1 MNTITVSKQT
11 VTSQACVSHVMIPV
25 YTHVKQCEQQ
35 LLQELGSDNFR
46 KLRDLEV
53 QGLSS
58 DFLSMVAQK
67 FDQAL
72 GWAERSQDLISDVFY
87 TVCWVLGRMAKVQD
101 MQDVMAIGDY
111 ITRIHF
117 GKPVGKA
124 IFDFILGQLELQ
136 SLDWSVLKDV
146 LSSYEALKN
155 HPAVLKFLKVIS
167 LAFSGGILQKLGV
180 ESPTMDL
187 WKMVTDSVNHILGHT
202 DFIAAAIDL
211 IYFISQRIAAFCAS
225 GDWKSLIHTPKSYS
239 DWVDK
244 AYDIL
249 DKSTLLPNLGVSG
262 IDYHEYVESLIEA
275 IAQGDEIKRY
285 IRDTEARDGVSQTL
299 SRLRHLYN
307 EILLKDA
314 CTGLRMSPFSI
325 LVTGPT
331 STGKSSFEDVLK
343 IHYAKLYNKP
353 LGKGYVYYRTP
364 AEEHWNGFKSS
375 MWCLIIDDIAA
386 INPNTGSEDPSLRDI
401 LLGIGNTNFSPPQ
414 AAIEDKGKT
423 PFLCELAICSTNTV
437 DLKAHCWFNNPTAV
451 RRRFPYVVEICAKP
465 EYSKEG
471 TNMLDGGKVP
481 PTLPGYY
488 PDLWL
493 IRVYEIKVTPQDTVD
508 KQLILSTSN
517 IYEFIQHYT
526 VWTEEHR
533 ARQMGMM
540 ASMDN
545 ATKVELCPV
554 HKLPIKVCCPT
565 TTLVAQVGDDKPS
578 NWSLISKLCVG
589 SAAAYGT
596 YKLGSFAAR
605 SASEVL
611 SENES
616 LIDHPAPFVRAI
628 TNNML
633 HKGRMYVNKKKDDLK
648 ILCRDGLKK
657 LIMSALY
664 NMYGTIKPL
673 LKTLMIGVGV
683 ISGLGVTW
691 YFLKKEFPEYLGL
704 NEQVNIDEVGKM
716 PTKKSEPENV
726 WRKDDYQPTEFLGR
740 LSQSWSSLGLSKCA
754 SMVAKNVV
762 WCRTS
767 HGGNRASTFRAVC
780 LGGHLY
786 VVPHHVLPLDEYFE
800 MQVIHENSA
809 EGCNGNI
816 RFKVSQ
822 KMILRKPEQEL
833 AFFEVRHMPG
843 RRHIREILPKRGFRL
858 DGKGRMIVRNTNGSI
873 EYIETKRTYVVDN
886 EYIEQ
891 FNMDLTIC
899 PSYVSRDTVGG
910 ECGSP
915 VVVEQPNAVVL
926 AGLHVLGGQR
936 KQAVA
941 VPVCIEDYD
950 EAVKYFDTPV
960 VENDLPRLEG
970 QNFTTEISQRC
981 TARFIPEGDLNV
993 YGSFCGFKRQPKSTV
1008 RDTLFTEHLL
1018 ADGFERKYGP
1028 APMKGYIGLHLG
1040 LKAIVQKKLIFKEDV
1055 VRECGDCFI
1064 NEVVTQ
1070 LPQEYKEELKHILPL
1085 MVAVN
1090 GMPGTKFIDSMNF
1103 GTSAGYPY
1111 NMSKRNFILKTAPI
1125 GVWQDPVVLD
1135 PEIKQEVEDCWSK
1148 MIQGISV
1155 SPIFMQHIKDEPLPM
1170 RKVKAGKCRLFMG
1183 GPFAWSICVRMALLP
1198 FVRVMQLNKYLFEC
1212 APGTNATS
1220 IEWTRIYKYLTKF
1233 GDKRMIAGDFAS
1245 FDKNMGAMV
1254 ILEAFRIIRK
1264 ILEASGADK
1273 EHLIAVQVIA
1283 EDVSFAFTNF
1293 NGDLMQFFGS
1303 NPSGHPLTVIINCLV
1318 NSLYMRYCYHE
1329 LNPNHEV
1336 ESFRDNV
1343 RLITYGDDN
1352 VANSDVDWFNHTAI
1366 SEVLASVG
1374 IEYTMADKLAESV
1387 PFIPMSEVSF
1397 LKRSFRYEA
1406 ELDCYLATLDKDS
1419 IWRSLMI
1426 CVPSKTETLERQ
1438 CVDIVRSAV
1447 CEWFNYGRD
1456 EFNKQITY
1464 LRELIAKAD
1473 LECYLADN
1481 TFVTWDELKE
1491 RFIRCSEEY
1500 LHFEPETTKNIIGE
1514 FEWKYYTPAQ
1524 PIGLN

>member
-1 MNTITVSKQT
+1 
-11 VTSQACVSHVMIPV
+11 MIPV

-35 LLQELGSDNFR
+35 LLQELGSEHFR

-53 QGLSS
+53 QNLSS
-58 DFLSMVAQK
+58 DFMSMVAQK
-67 FDQAL
+67 LNQAL
-72 GWAERSQDLISDVFY
+72 GWADRSKELIADVFH

-101 MQDVMAIGDY
+101 VYDVMAIGDY

-117 GKPVGKA
+117 GKNIGQA
-124 IFDFILGQLELQ
+124 IFDFVIGQLELQ
-136 SLDWSVLKDV
+136 SLDWSILKDV

-180 ESPTMDL
+180 ESSTMDL
-187 WKMVTDSVNHILGHT
+187 WRMVTESVNQILGHT
-202 DFIAAAIDL
+202 DFIAAAVDL
-211 IYFISQRIAAFCAS
+211 IYFISQRIAAFCSS
-225 GDWKSLIHTPKSYS
+225 GDWRSLIHTPKSYS

-249 DKSTLLPNLGVSG
+249 DMSSMLPNLGASG
-262 IDYHEYVESLIEA
+262 IDYHEYVDQLIET
-275 IAQGDEIKRY
+275 IAQGEEIKRY
-285 IRDTEARDGVSQTL
+285 IRDVEARDGVSQTL

-314 CTGLRMSPFSI
+314 CTGLRMAPFSI

-508 KQLILSTSN
+508 KQLILETSN

-533 ARQMGMM
+533 TRQMGMM

-545 ATKVELCPV
+545 ATKVELCPI
-554 HKLPIKVCCPT
+554 HKLPNKVCCPSA
-565 TTLVAQVGDDKPS
+565 LLEAQVEDVETS
-578 NWSLISKLCVG
+578 NWSLVSKLCHNGNNSTNWDLISKLCLG
-589 SAAAYGT
+589 GAAAYGT

-605 SASEVL
+605 NAAEVL
-611 SENES
+611 SQDAS
-616 LIDHPAPFVRAI
+616 LLHHPAPFTRAVAGKMI
-628 TNNML
+628 Q
-633 HKGRMYVNKKKDDLK
+633 KGEWYLNKKKHDLK
-648 ILCRDGLKK
+648 ILCKEGLKK
-657 LIMSALY
+657 LMLSALY
-664 NMYGTIKPL
+664 NMYGSIKPL

-683 ISGLGVTW
+683 ISSLGITW
-691 YFLKKEFPEYLGL
+691 YFLKQEFPEYLGL
-704 NEQVNIDEVGKM
+704 REQVNIDEVGKM

-740 LSQSWSSLGLSKCA
+740 LSQSWSSLGLTKCA
-754 SMVAKNVV
+754 SIVSKNVV

-767 HGGNRASTFRAVC
+767 HGGNRASTFRALC

-786 VVPHHVLPLDEYFE
+786 VVPHHVLPFDEYFDL
-800 MQVIHENSA
+800 QIIHENAA

-822 KMILRKPEQEL
+822 ERILRKPELEL

-843 RRHIREILPKRGFRL
+843 RRHIHEVLPKRGFRV
-858 DGKGRMIVRNTNGSI
+858 DGKGRMIIRNANGSI
-873 EYIETKRTYVVDN
+873 EYVDTRRTYVSSD

-891 FNMDLTIC
+891 FNMTLTVC

-926 AGLHVLGGQR
+926 AGLHILGGQR
-936 KQAVA
+936 RQAVA
-941 VPVCIEDYD
+941 IPVCYEDYED
-950 EAVKYFDTPV
+950 AVAHFDTPI
-960 VENDLPRLEG
+960 VENELPKLEN
-970 QNFTTEISQRC
+970 QNFTTVISQRC

-993 YGSFCGFKRQPKSTV
+993 FGSFGGFKRQPKSTV
-1008 RDTLFTEHLL
+1008 RDTLFTEYLL
-1018 ADGFERKYGP
+1018 ADGHERKYGP

-1040 LKAIVQKKLIFKEDV
+1040 LKAIVQKQLVFKEDV
-1055 VRECGDCFI
+1055 VRKCGDRFI
-1064 NEVVTQ
+1064 NEVMTQ
-1070 LPQEYKEELKHILPL
+1070 LPKTYLEELQHVLPL
-1085 MVAVN
+1085 MAAVN
-1090 GMPGTKFIDSMNF
+1090 GLPGTKFIDSMNM

-1111 NMSKRNFILKTAPI
+1111 NSSKRNFVVKSGPI
-1125 GVWQDPVVLD
+1125 MDWQDPVVLT
-1135 PEIKQEVEDCWSK
+1135 PEIREEVAECWSN
-1148 MIQGISV
+1148 MVQGVSS

-1170 RKVKAGKCRLFMG
+1170 RKVRAGKCRLFMG

-1220 IEWTRIYKYLTKF
+1220 IEWTRMYAYLTKF

-1264 ILEASGADK
+1264 ILEAAGAEK
-1273 EHLIAVQVIA
+1273 EHLVAVQVIA
-1283 EDVSFAFTNF
+1283 EDVSFAYTNF

-1329 LNPNHEV
+1329 LNPKREV
-1336 ESFRDNV
+1336 DTFRDNV

-1352 VANSDVDWFNHTAI
+1352 VANSNVDWFNHTAI

-1397 LKRSFRYEA
+1397 LKRSFRYEP
-1406 ELDCYLATLDKDS
+1406 ELDCYLATLDRDS

-1447 CEWFNYGRD
+1447 CEWFNYGRK
-1456 EFNKQITY
+1456 EFEKQVAYLKKLITQ
-1464 LRELIAKAD
+1464 AD

-1481 TFVTWDELKE
+1481 TFVTWDDLRV
-1491 RFIRCSEEY
+1491 RFIKCSEEY
-1500 LHFEPETTKNIIGE
+1500 LNFEPGTTKNIVGN
-1514 FEWKYYTPAQ
+1514 FEWKYYTPE
-1524 PIGLN
+1524 